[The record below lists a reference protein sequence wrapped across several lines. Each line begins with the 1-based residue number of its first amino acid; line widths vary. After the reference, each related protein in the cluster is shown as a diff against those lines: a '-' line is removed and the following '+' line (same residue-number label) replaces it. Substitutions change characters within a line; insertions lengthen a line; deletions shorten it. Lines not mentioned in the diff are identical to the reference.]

1 MPAIKIP
8 KLARNK
14 YNYVQGADGRQ
25 YVTQT
30 QLMMSSGGGGGGT
43 GGGNN
48 PSSHVT
54 ASINQAMYDKG
65 ILTYDDIKTINGYS
79 LIGYGD
85 IVVGSEGVV
94 DLSAYMTKQEMT
106 AYVSKDDLNNASYLN
121 QSYLND
127 AMNNYPTFSNVDAML
142 NSYVTKNEL
151 NQAGYTSIVQ
161 TTYNDYKNMSYAEKN
176 NGDLYIITDYD
187 YTYNLITDEDLA
199 YASYA
204 TTSYVENACKAVKDS
219 CYAYTDSKVTY
230 NDVVSIVNNI
240 ITAMKSSGDL
250 VDASYVVSKVN
261 GN

>member
-1 MPAIKIP
+1 MPQYNIP

-14 YNYVQGADGRQ
+14 YNYVKGVDGNN
-25 YVTQT
+25 YVTQS
-30 QLMMSSGGGGGGT
+30 QLMMSAGGGGAGGSGT
-43 GGGNN
+43 
-48 PSSHVT
+48 SSTQVQ
-54 ASINQAMYDKG
+54 SIVNDTLATRGVVSYNE
-65 ILTYDDIKTINGYS
+65 LKTINGYS
-79 LIGYGD
+79 LVGEGD
-85 IVVGSEGVV
+85 IVVGSEGVI

-121 QSYLND
+121 QSYLNT
-127 AMNNYPTFSNVDAML
+127 AMAEYPTFSNVDAL
-142 NSYVTKNEL
+142 LSSYVTKTEL

-204 TTSYVENACKAVKDS
+204 STSYVENACKAVKDS

-240 ITAMKSSGDL
+240 ITAMKQSGDL
-250 VDASYVVSKVN
+250 VDAAYVTSKVN